1 MVLPFMKCPK
11 SVLSHK
17 MEADPRR
24 TFPGKGHLYR
34 EVAEVGAES
43 KELLKLVNE
52 LE

>member
-17 MEADPRR
+17 TEADPPR

-52 LE
+52 LK